1 MKLRFKA
8 TLLLFIT
15 LTSITFAKTTIEVR
29 FIESAPK
36 DRFIIKNI
44 GECNLSEFTFSI
56 DLTESVGKLI
66 FDTTEAGAGVEVFQP
81 FEIVSGNIELLP
93 QVTYY

>member
-1 MKLRFKA
+1 MNLLAKT
-8 TLLLFIT
+8 TLLLI
-15 LTSITFAKTTIEVR
+15 LAYVSIGLAETAIEVR

-36 DRFIIKNI
+36 DRFIINNTS
-44 GECNLSEFTFSI
+44 ECNLSEFTFSI
-56 DLTESVGKLI
+56 DLSESVGKLI

-93 QVTYY
+93 